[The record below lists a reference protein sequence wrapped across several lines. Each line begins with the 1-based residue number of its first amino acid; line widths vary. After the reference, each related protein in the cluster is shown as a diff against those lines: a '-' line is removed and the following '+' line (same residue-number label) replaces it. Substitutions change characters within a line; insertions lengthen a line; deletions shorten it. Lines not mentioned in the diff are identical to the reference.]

1 MPSDHSSDAL
11 DDVLAEVRSLRAT
24 VERQERDLAALRS
37 SHDPATPRPT
47 SDHDAE
53 SRGPVSR
60 RAAMLGIAGAGV
72 AGLSVVGSALPA
84 AAVDGEPVLVGGEY
98 DAMSVTKLTNSSAT
112 DAALQGVSTA
122 TGVAIAGPAN
132 AVKGETTA
140 ADNGAHTILGTTA
153 GTGHAVAGVTSNAA
167 NAVAT
172 TWGRGNHVGA
182 AVEGEQINTTGI
194 ALAGGG
200 NAVKGIIYSGS
211 KGDPQPSDNHSH
223 SVLGV
228 TYGGG
233 HAVAGATPATAKS
246 HTGSGLSTISTTWGR
261 NSALGPGV
269 EGEQNTAETVALA
282 GDANAVKGIIFSG
295 PKSAPTA
302 SPNGSHAILGIT
314 YGAGHSVAGDTPD
327 GVDNTVAAT
336 WGRHKGDGAGI
347 GGVSTRGYGGEFV
360 GGKAS
365 VRLIPNE
372 AEGAPETGEHLV
384 GELFMASNGNLY
396 LCTEAGEPGTFVLL
410 NGTGG
415 PTILAVPERSVDN
428 VTMGVQ
434 ETRTFDLTNTSLPD
448 SAASAIVTV
457 TVIPQS
463 NAGHVS
469 LYSAGET
476 IVGAPGFST
485 LNWGGGGDR
494 KPETNTTSVRVADG
508 EIKVFSANAAR
519 VYIDV
524 VGFSMPMM
532 EPGPWL
538 PI

>member
-200 NAVKGIIYSGS
+200 NAVKGII
-211 KGDPQPSDNHSH
+211 
-223 SVLGV
+223 
-228 TYGGG
+228 
-233 HAVAGATPATAKS
+233 
-246 HTGSGLSTISTTWGR
+246 
-261 NSALGPGV
+261 
-269 EGEQNTAETVALA
+269 
-282 GDANAVKGIIFSG
+282 FSG

-448 SAASAIVTV
+448 SARTVYSRPTSRSLESSRAYDRPVCVSVPASVAMPPCSYVNVEPTH
-457 TVIPQS
+457 S
-463 NAGHVS
+463 GCDS
-469 LYSAGET
+469 LHCCPKSSAG
-476 IVGAPGFST
+476 
-485 LNWGGGGDR
+485 GG
-494 KPETNTTSVRVADG
+494 PS
-508 EIKVFSANAAR
+508 
-519 VYIDV
+519 
-524 VGFSMPMM
+524 
-532 EPGPWL
+532 
-538 PI
+538 